1 VSSVRSSSLFSR
13 LCTNR
18 TPSTPE
24 SSIFLS
30 TASCHASPPLP
41 LVPRSAALHFVP
53 RLFSCTA
60 IVVPAGA
67 LACAAASRRSCH
79 ALLPTRSGESGPQVV
94 RALPHPPRPP
104 RHLQSRILSTTSGP
118 LLFAP
123 PSELYN
129 SSTPFLEKKKKL
141 VIVFFGL
148 ITTLPSSLRPLNLSG
163 PAVLVNRDG
172 DEMSSRAD
180 SGLPPNLRVTIIAA
194 DGLYKRDVFRFP
206 DPFAVATMN
215 GEQTKTTSVS
225 KRTLNPYWN
234 EAFDL
239 YA

>member
-129 SSTPFLEKKKKL
+129 SSTPFLEKKKTCYRFLWLDHDITVVAASLESFGSCCLGQPRRRRDEQPCRLGPSAQPPRHDHCSRWL
-141 VIVFFGL
+141 VQARCVSFPG
-148 ITTLPSSLRPLNLSG
+148 SLR
-163 PAVLVNRDG
+163 RRHH
-172 DEMSSRAD
+172 ER
-180 SGLPPNLRVTIIAA
+180 
-194 DGLYKRDVFRFP
+194 
-206 DPFAVATMN
+206 
-215 GEQTKTTSVS
+215 
-225 KRTLNPYWN
+225 
-234 EAFDL
+234 
-239 YA
+239 